1 MIFLAVFLIY
11 IALVFFL
18 FFKIKRFY
26 KFLTFISF
34 LNGVLQSFILFLIF
48 LHLLINVKYEK
59 VNVNYD
65 TVRVIYFFEF
75 LMLNFSNF
83 FLFVIYKKL
92 DEKQLNVLTI
102 LKQLVQIFLPVIILN
117 SLLILVAKMDF
128 FENGYVFFKFL
139 ERNFFIIFF
148 KSIYFVSFLLFLK
161 EVFKINKEQK

>member
-1 MIFLAVFLIY
+1 M
-11 IALVFFL
+11 VFFL